1 VQTLAIHDRGVYAVA
16 LSTNSSHS
24 SDTPVLSSGSRVVWS
39 THHALR
45 AERIRVQDAVGLSA
59 ANKLLLQQHDDRGKS
74 AVDSVYIRV
83 RELSEGSGAALVRR
97 SPKSYAL

>member
-1 VQTLAIHDRGVYAVA
+1 VLYSGSHDGAVRC
-16 LSTNSSHS
+16 SDCSGTSNSSS
-24 SDTPVLSSGSRVVWS
+24 SSSGSSGSRVVWS

-45 AERIRVQDAVGLSA
+45 AERVRVHDAVGLSA